1 MLLFNT
7 EEFFEVFARY
17 NAAIWPAQ
25 ADLARRAQG
34 VQPERR
40 LRIRGCRPRSMSSEV
55 KLGFTRQ
62 VAQQLIVRS
71 STDLEHRLG
80 TLG

>member
-25 ADLARRAQG
+25 ADLARERKEFSQNVAFEYEDAGPDLCPARLNLVSPGRWHSSSSFG
-34 VQPERR
+34 VVPT
-40 LRIRGCRPRSMSSEV
+40 L
-55 KLGFTRQ
+55 
-62 VAQQLIVRS
+62 
-71 STDLEHRLG
+71 STGLALSA
-80 TLG
+80 